1 MIFEFCLVIGLEF
14 LTEDALAASDIIED
28 LAVLKNGEDGLG
40 VSTSAGASTISCPL
54 SIKRY

>member
-1 MIFEFCLVIGLEF
+1 MTFEFCLVIGLEF

-54 SIKRY
+54 SIK